1 MRART
6 RDLAECSSH
15 PLSRQRQLP
24 HVPFRKREAGA
35 HVARCSF
42 CCRNGSCGASR
53 RAATLKRAPGKH
65 TGRAVGEVAGAIAV
79 GERPTF
85 FAPKEATSPSRKSF
99 TRTTSPYRAY
109 MIRESHGI
117 PGFPQSRLLH
127 NRGWPAGLR
136 GCSVPRNN
144 IRAASSRS
152 PTQRYHYTGPTNNE
166 TKVRIGNINGSF
178 FIFYFFLKTIR

>member
-85 FAPKEATSPSRKSF
+85 FAPKEATPLAEKFYTNDLSL
-99 TRTTSPYRAY
+99 
-109 MIRESHGI
+109 
-117 PGFPQSRLLH
+117 SRLH
-127 NRGWPAGLR
+127 DSRE
-136 GCSVPRNN
+136 PRHPRFPTDTL
-144 IRAASSRS
+144 ITQSGMVCRA
-152 PTQRYHYTGPTNNE
+152 PW
-166 TKVRIGNINGSF
+166 
-178 FIFYFFLKTIR
+178 L